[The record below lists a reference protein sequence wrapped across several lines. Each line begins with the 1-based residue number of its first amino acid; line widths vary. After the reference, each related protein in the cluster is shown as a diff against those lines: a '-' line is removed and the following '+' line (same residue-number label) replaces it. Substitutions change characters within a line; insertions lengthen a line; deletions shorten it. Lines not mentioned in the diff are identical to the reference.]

1 LPEGSATGWRVLLDT
16 DAAGFGGSGAFA
28 AQQPVVEKIP
38 AHGRERSLS
47 LDLPPLATL
56 FLVPA

>member
-1 LPEGSATGWRVLLDT
+1 VGLDT
-16 DAAGFGGSGAFA
+16 DAPQFGGSGAFA
-28 AQQPVVEKIP
+28 PRRLEVEDTP
-38 AHGRERSLS
+38 SHGHETSLL